1 MYGDTDK
8 LLAIKFPHVPRS
20 WLEQVEKELA
30 ETNGN
35 VEMTTRF
42 VGGEDQWTDWK
53 KRVFR
58 KLRLKLT

>member
-1 MYGDTDK
+1 MGDTDK
-8 LLAIKFPHVPRS
+8 FLAIKFPNVPRA
-20 WLEQVEKELA
+20 WLEQVNEELA
-30 ETNGN
+30 IFKGN

-58 KLRLKLT
+58 KLRLT